1 VPNREVLATGLAN
14 AGAAVWGSMPAGGG
28 TSQTA
33 VNRRAGARTQLAELV
48 TAGATLLTLMLLAGP
63 MGLMPQA
70 TLAGVVIIY
79 SIGLI
84 ELAGFRGILRI
95 RRMELVWAL
104 VATAGVVLLGTLQ
117 GILVAIVLSVLAL
130 AQQVANPPVYL
141 LVRKPGTN
149 VFRPAS
155 EEHPEDESY
164 ADLLL
169 LRVEGRIFFLN
180 AARIGEKIRS
190 LVEQWKP
197 KVVAIDLSGVFDLE
211 YTALKALI
219 EAEKRL
225 TERGISLWLVGLAP
239 GVLKVVQR
247 SSLGNTLGTDG
258 LHFNLEI
265 AVENYLGLGGNG
277 LRRMLDVK
285 VLEPPS
291 GVLEWRGP

>member
-1 VPNREVLATGLAN
+1 
-14 AGAAVWGSMPAGGG
+14 
-28 TSQTA
+28 
-33 VNRRAGARTQLAELV
+33 
-48 TAGATLLTLMLLAGP
+48 
-63 MGLMPQA
+63 
-70 TLAGVVIIY
+70 
-79 SIGLI
+79 
-84 ELAGFRGILRI
+84 
-95 RRMELVWAL
+95 
-104 VATAGVVLLGTLQ
+104 LLGTLQ

-197 KVVAIDLSGVFDLE
+197 KIVAIDLSGVFDLE

-247 SSLGNTLGTDG
+247 SSLGKTLGTDG

-265 AVENYLGLGGNG
+265 AVEKYLGLGGNG
-277 LRRMLDVK
+277 VRRMLDVR

-291 GVLEWRGP
+291 EVLEWRGP